1 MEPQPCAT
9 RLPAYVPMWMMT
21 SSPTTAPAPTVL
33 LPQTWARAPMVTW
46 PQSCTP
52 RETDTAK
59 TLESM
64 RAPSP
69 MLTSSKS
76 STAPSPRRAPLPV
89 PAVNLL
95 LSSYHLLR
103 SIPYL
108 SPGKGCH
115 GGAASR
121 ARRAHAFNRT
131 RCRCR
136 TQAADTT
143 ASARANTPETPTA
156 CTSSRGACTAAPP
169 TGGQTWSTRPHASRA
184 PADQAAAT

>member
-1 MEPQPCAT
+1 MELQSCAT
-9 RLPAYVPMWMMT
+9 RLPAYVPTWMMT
-21 SSPTTAPAPTVL
+21 SSPTTAPTPTVL

-52 RETDTAK
+52 RETDTAD

-64 RAPSP
+64 RAPLP

-89 PAVNLL
+89 PAVSKAYSL
-95 LSSYHLLR
+95 LSSY
-103 SIPYL
+103 YL
-108 SPGKGCH
+108 YLTCRDKGCH

-121 ARRAHAFNRT
+121 ALRAHAINRM
-131 RCRCR
+131 RCRSR
-136 TQAADTT
+136 IQAADTT
-143 ASARANTPETPTA
+143 ASAQANTPETPTA
-156 CTSSRGACTAAPP
+156 CTSSRSACTAAPP
-169 TGGQTWSTRPHASRA
+169 TGGQTWSTKSHAGRA